1 VDDGVLKEIRHHD
14 HAGESVLQK
23 QPMERVVLDLPKV
36 KNIKIT
42 SNLLGLGTRHCVCI
56 LMIA

>member
-1 VDDGVLKEIRHHD
+1 
-14 HAGESVLQK
+14 
-23 QPMERVVLDLPKV
+23 MERVVLDLTKV